1 MIRWSGSH
9 VITRSIAAINSRRTV
24 SISVV
29 KSPSLRIGSFGMWI
43 RPKWFVTPRGRI
55 ASNSG
60 CTAVLVLG
68 AMTPNFMRQPSAS
81 ATSPLPSDDPC
92 AALAKADRHS
102 AALSAV
108 GTEYHLVAIVEK
120 SAGLAG

>member
-1 MIRWSGSH
+1 MPWWGFSYPPKEQLRVEYS
-9 VITRSIAAINSRRTV
+9 AF
-24 SISVV
+24 
-29 KSPSLRIGSFGMWI
+29 RIGSFGMWI

-81 ATSPLPSDDPC
+81 TIC
-92 AALAKADRHS
+92 S
-102 AALSAV
+102 APV
-108 GTEYHLVAIVEK
+108 R
-120 SAGLAG
+120 